1 MNCAVHAD
9 AASTGFC
16 SQCGK
21 AMCETCARDVRG
33 VLFCEECLAAR
44 VTSPAPPPPGTPNPG
59 VALMLGFIPG
69 VGAIYNGE
77 YLKGLIH
84 IMVFF
89 GLISLADLVGGP
101 FDVMFGF
108 LAAGFYFYM
117 VIEAY
122 QTAKRR
128 CCGLE
133 AAPGGWALPGWGS
146 GTSAP
151 IGPLVLIVLGVIFLA
166 RTMDIFD
173 FHYFR
178 YLWRFWPL
186 ILIAIG
192 AWMLWQRTGGAKPGP
207 PPPNA
212 PPREGAQP

>member
-16 SQCGK
+16 SHCGK
-21 AMCETCARDVRG
+21 AMCEACARDVRG
-33 VLFCEECLAAR
+33 VLFCEECLAVR
-44 VTSPAPPPPGTPNPG
+44 VTAPPAPPPGTPNAG

-77 YLKGLIH
+77 YLKGLVH

-89 GLISLADLVGGP
+89 GIISLADIVGGP

-128 CCGLE
+128 AVGLAE
-133 AAPGGWALPGWGS
+133 APSSGWAFPGAS
-146 GTSAP
+146 PAASAP
-151 IGPLVLIVLGVIFLA
+151 IGPIILIVLGVLFLG

-192 AWMLWQRTGGAKPGP
+192 AWMLWRRTAGPQPPAGGSGSP
-207 PPPNA
+207 
-212 PPREGAQP
+212 Q